1 MIEFLSDSNNRFQ
14 ESLSKKAVF
23 PTACFQYV
31 DRRISGAFRLIT
43 FTRVRGTHSC
53 GAGCSREGLENLFRD
68 LFLSELD
75 YGLVSCRQACYRLVC
90 VVLIPLGRPPPWR
103 RDPRAP
109 THPPTL

>member
-43 FTRVRGTHSC
+43 FTRVRGTRSC

-75 YGLVSCRQACYRLVC
+75 YGLVSCRQACCRLV
-90 VVLIPLGRPPPWR
+90 
-103 RDPRAP
+103 
-109 THPPTL
+109 